1 MATYRRA
8 LPEDLP
14 GILALAKEM
23 HAETSFRTLSF
34 SESKAATEIVS
45 CILNPNMF
53 VAVAEDRGQILG
65 IIAAYLDAP
74 FFSDDPVVYDHIW
87 FVGKAARGSMVGPRL
102 LKHLSE
108 WARLCR
114 AKAVF
119 VTLGSDVSQDRVGKL
134 VERLGYSRL
143 GGYYRKDID
152 SVEV

>member
-14 GILALAKEM
+14 GMLSLIKEM

-34 SESKAATEIVS
+34 NEAKTATEILS
-45 CILNPNMF
+45 CILSPNML
-53 VAVAEDRGQILG
+53 VVVAEDRGQIVG
-65 IIAAYLDAP
+65 IVAAYLDSP
-74 FFSDDPVVYDHIW
+74 IFSDDLVVYDHVW
-87 FVGKAARGSMVGPRL
+87 FVGQAARGSMVGPRL
-102 LKHLSE
+102 LKLVSE
-108 WARLCR
+108 WARLCG

-119 VTLGSDVSQDRVGKL
+119 VTLGSDVSQERVGKL